1 MLSGFIAILGK
12 PNVGKS
18 SLMNALVGEKVS
30 IVTPKAQTTRD
41 KILGIV
47 TDENSQMVFVDTPGV
62 HKSESQLGDYMNKC
76 VASAL
81 DGVDAVV
88 IVLDAT
94 KKLTD
99 AEISFV
105 EKRLVKGGSPVYV
118 VINKT
123 DLVSYEKIYP
133 MLSRLAH
140 LTREDGGRA
149 AIREIIPTSCRT
161 GYNIEVLRGYLK
173 GELVEGDC
181 YFDPDDIT
189 DKSERYM
196 ICEIIREKALLF
208 LQDEIPHGI
217 GVYIQTFEYKDGLAN
232 IDVDIICEKD
242 SHKAIIIGEGGSK
255 LKQIG
260 EKARADIEKLL
271 GCKAYIKLF
280 VKVRP
285 DWRNKRSVMRD
296 IGYDAKKNL

>member
-41 KILGIV
+41 KILGIL
-47 TDENSQMVFVDTPGV
+47 TDADSQMVFVDTPGV
-62 HKSESQLGDYMNKC
+62 HKSQSKLDDYMSKC
-76 VASAL
+76 ISVAT

-88 IVLDAT
+88 IVLDAS

-99 AEISFV
+99 SEISFV
-105 EKRLVKGGSPVYV
+105 EKHLYTQRAVYV
-118 VINKT
+118 VINKI
-123 DLVSYEKIYP
+123 DLVSYEKVYP

-140 LTREDGGRA
+140 LTRKEGKRG
-149 AIREIIPTSCRT
+149 AIKEIIPTSCRS
-161 GYNIEVLRGYLK
+161 GYNIELLKGYLK

-181 YFDPDDIT
+181 YFDPDEIT

-196 ICEIIREKALLF
+196 VCEIIREKALLF

-217 GVYIQTFEYKDGLAN
+217 GVYIQTMVYEDGLAN
-232 IDVDIICEKD
+232 IDVDIICEKE
-242 SHKAIIIGEGGSK
+242 SHKAIVIGEKGSK
-255 LKQIG
+255 LKTIG
-260 EKARADIEKLL
+260 ERARADIEKLL
-271 GCKAYIKLF
+271 GTKVYLKLF
-280 VKVRP
+280 VKVRE
-285 DWRNKRSVMRD
+285 DWRNKGNVLRD
-296 IGYDAKKNL
+296 IGYDGKKNL

>member
-1 MLSGFIAILGK
+1 MKSGFIAILGK

-18 SLMNALVGEKVS
+18 SLMNSMVGEKVS
-30 IVTPKAQTTRD
+30 IVSPRAQTTRD

-47 TDENSQMVFVDTPGV
+47 TEDDYQMIFVDTPGV
-62 HKSESQLGDYMNKC
+62 HEPTSALGEYMSKC
-76 VASAL
+76 VRSAT

-94 KKLTD
+94 KALTES
-99 AEISFV
+99 EIEFI
-105 EKRLVKGGSPVYV
+105 EKYLHRESHVYV

-133 MLSRLAH
+133 MLSKLAF
-140 LTREDGGRA
+140 LTIPGEGRG
-149 AIREIIPTSCRT
+149 AIKEIIPTSCRS
-161 GYNIEVLRGYLK
+161 GYNVDILKNYLQ

-181 YFDPDDIT
+181 YFSPDEIT

-196 ICEIIREKALLF
+196 ICEIVREKALIY

-217 GVYIQTFEYKDGLAN
+217 GVYIQSMVYEGNLAN

-242 SHKAIIIGEGGSK
+242 SHKGIIIGEDGEKLKTIGSK
-255 LKQIG
+255 
-260 EKARADIEKLL
+260 ARVDIEKLL
-271 GCKAYIKLF
+271 DCKVYLKLF

-285 DWRNKRSVMRD
+285 DWRNKRTVLED
-296 IGYDAKKNL
+296 LNYNDKKNL

>member
-62 HKSESQLGDYMNKC
+62 HKPQSKLGEYMNKC
-76 VASAL
+76 VSSAA

-88 IVLDAT
+88 IVLDAS

-99 AEISFV
+99 SEIAFI
-105 EKRLVKGGSPVYV
+105 EKHLHTGASVYV

-133 MLSRLAH
+133 MLSRLAY
-140 LTREDGGRA
+140 LTREDGKRG
-149 AIREIIPTSCRT
+149 AIKEIIPTSCYK
-161 GYNIEVLRGYLK
+161 GDNIELLRSYLK

-217 GVYIQTFEYKDGLAN
+217 GVYIQTMVYDGGLAN
-232 IDVDIICEKD
+232 IDVDIICEKE
-242 SHKAIIIGEGGSK
+242 SHKSIIIGEKGSK
-255 LKQIG
+255 LKTIG
-260 EKARADIEKLL
+260 ERARIDIEKLL
-271 GCKAYIKLF
+271 GTKVYLKLF
-280 VKVRP
+280 VKVRE
-285 DWRNKRSVMRD
+285 DWRNKHNVLRD
-296 IGYDAKKNL
+296 IGYDKKKNL